1 MCTLL
6 QVSHYFLAQNTKKLN
21 ENTSNA
27 KMEGLL
33 EMLQTNIPIVVRKF
47 LILSY
52 VAVNTVPVQL
62 KNVQIHIFSCWN
74 DNAVKVM

>member
-62 KNVQIHIFSCWN
+62 KNVQIHIFSC
-74 DNAVKVM
+74 

>member
-6 QVSHYFLAQNTKKLN
+6 QVSHYFLAQNAKKLN

-62 KNVQIHIFSCWN
+62 KNV
-74 DNAVKVM
+74 

>member
-1 MCTLL
+1 M
-6 QVSHYFLAQNTKKLN
+6 Q
-21 ENTSNA
+21 

-33 EMLQTNIPIVVRKF
+33 EMLQTNIPIVVRKC

-62 KNVQIHIFSCWN
+62 KNV
-74 DNAVKVM
+74 

>member
-1 MCTLL
+1 MLL

-62 KNVQIHIFSCWN
+62 KNV
-74 DNAVKVM
+74 